1 MFQPK
6 IQPRSSAERDNSLLL
21 HSVLKAAST
30 DIAHRLLDYASLD
43 KVDCEASCILIALSN
58 HEPASTAT
66 TSAIPPKNDLEPKK
80 ILIKDDTIIEKK
92 DVSVKKEKEAHV
104 TLTTDQS
111 KTDPIMLL
119 MAAAQVVDGKD
130 YTTTDKFDT
139 RKRNSSTYSIE
150 EARRRDAY
158 PNGRYYPKPGNKRIR
173 TSPPTPAP
181 TYNKVDTRRKH
192 HRSTQDQPIESSNN
206 SFSMQY
212 HSMKQN
218 PKVKQNALHTYIT
231 YMIYNDMTHG
241 NTRRQSAVTYNHNNS
256 TTNTVY
262 NNNVKYQQP
271 AQVQQQP
278 QHHHQPQ
285 HHQQQQQQHQQ
296 RADFNLYSN
305 HPSLSSSGS
314 SAATSSTITTS
325 MPPSTNNSPW
335 HRHDDRSIMSRPL
348 TAFLWN
354 NDSSVN
360 SHDNHNRKDM
370 MILPPL
376 SSNPRPS
383 PSVSTY
389 DRLPP
394 V

>member
-1 MFQPK
+1 MFQPI

-58 HEPASTAT
+58 HEPASTI
-66 TSAIPPKNDLEPKK
+66 TSAIPPTNDLEPKK
-80 ILIKDDTIIEKK
+80 RIKEVTVQQDISTKDDTIIEKK
-92 DVSVKKEKEAHV
+92 DVSIEKEKAYV
-104 TLTTDQS
+104 TLATDRS

-130 YTTTDKFDT
+130 YTTDKFEN

-158 PNGRYYPKPGNKRIR
+158 PNGRYYLKSDNKRIR

-181 TYNKVDTRRKH
+181 TYKVDTWRKN
-192 HRSTQDQPIESSNN
+192 HRSTQDQPTDSSNN

-231 YMIYNDMTHG
+231 YMIYNDMIH
-241 NTRRQSAVTYNHNNS
+241 
-256 TTNTVY
+256 
-262 NNNVKYQQP
+262 
-271 AQVQQQP
+271 
-278 QHHHQPQ
+278 
-285 HHQQQQQQHQQ
+285 
-296 RADFNLYSN
+296 
-305 HPSLSSSGS
+305 GS

-325 MPPSTNNSPW
+325 LREIPPSNNNSPW
-335 HRHDDRSIMSRPL
+335 HRHDDRSIISRPL

-354 NDSSVN
+354 NENSSVN
-360 SHDNHNRKDM
+360 SHDNNNRKDM
-370 MILPPL
+370 VILPPL

-383 PSVSTY
+383 PSISTY

>member
-1 MFQPK
+1 MSSTKSVYSSFNMFQPK

-30 DIAHRLLDYASLD
+30 DIAHRLLDYASLE
-43 KVDCEASCILIALSN
+43 KVDCECIIKEQVTIQQDACI
-58 HEPASTAT
+58 ST
-66 TSAIPPKNDLEPKK
+66 
-80 ILIKDDTIIEKK
+80 KDDPIIEKK
-92 DVSVKKEKEAHV
+92 DVSIEKEKAHV
-104 TLTTDQS
+104 APVTDQS

-119 MAAAQVVDGKD
+119 MAAAQVVD
-130 YTTTDKFDT
+130 
-139 RKRNSSTYSIE
+139 
-150 EARRRDAY
+150 ARRRDAY
-158 PNGRYYPKPGNKRIR
+158 PNGRYYLKPDNKRIR

-181 TYNKVDTRRKH
+181 STYKVDTWRKNY
-192 HRSTQDQPIESSNN
+192 RSMQDQPTESNNN

-241 NTRRQSAVTYNHNNS
+241 NTRRQSTVTYNHNNN
-256 TTNTVY
+256 TTNNSNTVY

-271 AQVQQQP
+271 PAQVQQQ
-278 QHHHQPQ
+278 
-285 HHQQQQQQHQQ
+285 HQQQQQ

-325 MPPSTNNSPW
+325 IPPSNNNSPW
-335 HRHDDRSIMSRPL
+335 LRHDDRSIISRPL

-354 NDSSVN
+354 NENSSY
-360 SHDNHNRKDM
+360 
-370 MILPPL
+370 I
-376 SSNPRPS
+376 
-383 PSVSTY
+383 
-389 DRLPP
+389 
-394 V
+394 

>member
-1 MFQPK
+1 M
-6 IQPRSSAERDNSLLL
+6 
-21 HSVLKAAST
+21 
-30 DIAHRLLDYASLD
+30 
-43 KVDCEASCILIALSN
+43 
-58 HEPASTAT
+58 
-66 TSAIPPKNDLEPKK
+66 
-80 ILIKDDTIIEKK
+80 
-92 DVSVKKEKEAHV
+92 
-104 TLTTDQS
+104 
-111 KTDPIMLL
+111 
-119 MAAAQVVDGKD
+119 
-130 YTTTDKFDT
+130 
-139 RKRNSSTYSIE
+139 
-150 EARRRDAY
+150 
-158 PNGRYYPKPGNKRIR
+158 
-173 TSPPTPAP
+173 
-181 TYNKVDTRRKH
+181 
-192 HRSTQDQPIESSNN
+192 
-206 SFSMQY
+206 
-212 HSMKQN
+212 
-218 PKVKQNALHTYIT
+218 
-231 YMIYNDMTHG
+231 
-241 NTRRQSAVTYNHNNS
+241 
-256 TTNTVY
+256 Y